1 VPRSGVRIY
10 EVRPM
15 HPVESGPYGGERPR
29 VLIAEDD
36 TVTRLILKHWIMR
49 WGYEIVVVDNGVDAW
64 RVLQEDR
71 PPEVVIVDW
80 AMPGID
86 GIELCRR
93 LRDKSR
99 PYYHY
104 ILMVTASTDELD
116 VVHALESGADDCIG
130 KPFGEA
136 ELRAR
141 LLVASRI
148 LALQNELIHAREELR
163 AQAMRDGLTGLW
175 NRAAFLDLFGRE
187 LQRAERN
194 NGHTGLLL
202 LDLDNFK
209 QINDTY
215 GHLVGDQ
222 VLREVARRLCNNVRS
237 YDFVG
242 RYGGEEFFIA
252 FPGSNRESI
261 CERAESIRKAIC
273 KGPVRLSQ
281 GDVSVTLSVG
291 AAVAAGEDSISDVLA
306 VADVGLYKAKDSGRN
321 LSVICA
327 KPAEEFFECSLS
339 QRERCAQCDGS
350 QSGLCVISER
360 VA

>member
-1 VPRSGVRIY
+1 
-10 EVRPM
+10 M

-281 GDVSVTLSVG
+281 
-291 AAVAAGEDSISDVLA
+291 
-306 VADVGLYKAKDSGRN
+306 
-321 LSVICA
+321 
-327 KPAEEFFECSLS
+327 
-339 QRERCAQCDGS
+339 
-350 QSGLCVISER
+350 
-360 VA
+360 

>member
-1 VPRSGVRIY
+1 
-10 EVRPM
+10 M
-15 HPVESGPYGGERPR
+15 HRLDSGPYGGERPR

-36 TVTRLILKHWIMR
+36 TVTRLILKHWILR
-49 WGYEIVVVDNGVDAW
+49 WGYETVVVENGDEAW
-64 RVLQEDR
+64 QVLQQER
-71 PPEVVIVDW
+71 PPEVVIVDRS
-80 AMPGID
+80 MPGLN

-93 LRDKSR
+93 LRDRSR
-99 PYYHY
+99 SYYHY
-104 ILMVTASTDELD
+104 ILMVTASADEQD
-116 VVHALESGADDCIG
+116 VVNALEAGADDCMG

-136 ELRAR
+136 ELRAH

-175 NRAAFLDLFGRE
+175 NRTAFLDLFRRE
-187 LQRAERN
+187 LQRAQRS

-215 GHLVGDQ
+215 GHLAGDQ
-222 VLREVARRLCNNVRS
+222 VLREVAQRLCDNVRS

-252 FPGSNRESI
+252 FPGSNRESL
-261 CERAESIRKAIC
+261 CGRAEAIRMAINREL
-273 KGPVRLSQ
+273 VRVTQ
-281 GDVSVTLSVG
+281 GEIAITLSVG
-291 AAVAAGEDSISDVLA
+291 AAVATGEQSISDVLA
-306 VADVGLYKAKDSGRN
+306 IADAGLYKAKASGRN

-327 KPAEEFFECSLS
+327 KSAEEFFDCGLTH
-339 QRERCAQCDGS
+339 RERCGGCEVGK
-350 QSGLCVISER
+350 SGLCVISER

>member
-1 VPRSGVRIY
+1 
-10 EVRPM
+10 M

-222 VLREVARRLCNNVRS
+222 VLREVARRLCNNERS